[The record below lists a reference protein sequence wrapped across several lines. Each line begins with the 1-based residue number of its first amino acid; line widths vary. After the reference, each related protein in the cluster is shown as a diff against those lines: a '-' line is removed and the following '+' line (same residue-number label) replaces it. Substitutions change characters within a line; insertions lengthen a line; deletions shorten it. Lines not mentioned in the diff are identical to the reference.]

1 MSPDSRSPFNFE
13 RPSWQAGVSFR
24 RFLAVFAAAMFVTS
38 EISRVYAAPFD
49 SYVGFWLPSGV
60 YVTGLLLSETRRW
73 AWLVGAALVTTLLSD
88 MIHLNN
94 LWMSAGFGMGNAVE
108 SLLGAWLVRRFVAPR
123 PSLQN
128 IREFIGFVGYGV
140 LLAPIVGATIGA
152 AVILASGG
160 NHVFGAS
167 WLTWWASESIGILLV
182 APVLLVTLAPSRAAF
197 FPSLKARGALEMAIL
212 FVLITAGAWLVAVQL
227 PSTASAAKY
236 ALLPLLLWAG
246 IRFGVRGAAVAN
258 LFIGLVLGFF
268 AAHGLPGATGT
279 VFSSTEFP
287 SNFYLFL
294 FVASLV
300 SLAPA
305 VVLRERDQLLAR
317 LSASE
322 ENVRL
327 LLEGVQDCAI
337 FMLDPDGNIASWTAA
352 AARLTGFSAVEVVG
366 RPVTLLMPPEERDS
380 SPIGALLA
388 IARAEG
394 KAESE
399 GWRVRKDGSR
409 FYSAVLAPPL
419 RDSGGAVRGY
429 AKIIRD
435 VSVRR
440 AWETK
445 LVEES
450 RKNEALLQTA
460 VDGIHIFDLDGNVVQ
475 VNDAFCRHLGYT
487 RQELMGMNVAQ
498 WEVQRTGGA
507 LVDHIRGIPME
518 GVVFETR
525 HRRKDG
531 SMVEV
536 EISATWVE
544 IEGRRL
550 MYASAR
556 DITARKA
563 LEEQLRQS
571 QKLEAVGRL
580 AGGVAHDFNN
590 ILTGMLLNLEMIE
603 LDRQLPER
611 VLQPFKDLKA
621 MARRAAGITEQLLL
635 FARRHSMH
643 SEALELNGV
652 LENVLKMISRLLGEH
667 IAVNLHRGVPELW
680 VQGDSGMLDQVV
692 MNISIN
698 ARDSMPDGGELRFE
712 TSLVEFDQV
721 SAAGRG
727 EARPGRF
734 ACVCVSDTGSG
745 IPSEVLPHIFEPF
758 YTTKEV
764 GKGTGLGLAT
774 VDGIIHQHKGWV
786 TVDSEVGKGTTFRV
800 YLPASGRQAGPARAP
815 GLLGMSGG
823 RERILLVEDEDSVR
837 TVAAAILRR
846 LGYEVFVAS
855 DGNQALSLWDQSA
868 GKFDLLLTDMVMPG
882 GLGGMQLATRL
893 RKSDPAL
900 KVIVMSGYNEQ
911 IMGGETLRDAG
922 FLFLSKPFE
931 TSVLAG
937 IIREALGRD
946 GTA

>member
-1 MSPDSRSPFNFE
+1 MSPDSRSPFGFE
-13 RPSWQAGVSFR
+13 RPSRQVQVSFR
-24 RFLAVFAAAMFVTS
+24 LFITVFALGILLAS

-60 YVTGLLLSETRRW
+60 YLAGLLLSETRRW
-73 AWLVGAALVTTLLSD
+73 PWVVLAAFTTTLASD
-88 MIHLNN
+88 LLHLNN
-94 LWMSAGFGMGNAVE
+94 FWMSAGFGVGNAIE
-108 SLLGAWLVRRFVAPR
+108 AILGAWLIRRFVAAR
-123 PSLQN
+123 PSLRKIQ
-128 IREFIGFVGYGV
+128 EFFGFVGFGAI
-140 LLAPIVGATIGA
+140 LAPVVGASLGA
-152 AVILASGG
+152 TVVLASGAS
-160 NHVFGAS
+160 HVFGAS

-182 APVLLVTLAPSRAAF
+182 APALLTTLAPES
-197 FPSLKARGALEMAIL
+197 PVLMPNLGARRMLEMIVL
-212 FVLITAGAWLVAVQL
+212 FGLMAAAAWLVAVQE
-227 PSTASAAKY
+227 PVVASTMKY
-236 ALLPLLLWAG
+236 TLLPLLLWAG
-246 IRFGVRGAAVAN
+246 IRFGVRGAAFAN
-258 LFIGLVLGFF
+258 LFLGLVLGYF
-268 AAHGLPGATGT
+268 AARALPGATDS
-279 VFSSTEFP
+279 VFSSKEFP

-294 FVASLV
+294 FVASMV

-305 VVLRERDQLLAR
+305 VVLRERDSLLAR
-317 LSASE
+317 LRASE

-337 FMLDPDGNIASWTAA
+337 FMLDPEGAIASWTSA
-352 AARLTGFSAVEVVG
+352 AARLTGYSAAEVVG
-366 RPVTLLMPPEERDS
+366 RPVTLLVPPEEQDAS
-380 SPIGALLA
+380 SISALLA
-388 IARAEG
+388 IARTDG
-394 KAESE
+394 KAESD

-409 FYSAVLAPPL
+409 FYSSVLMTPV
-419 RDSGGAVRGY
+419 RDSSGSVRGY
-429 AKIIRD
+429 ATIIRD
-435 VSVRR
+435 VSVRK

-460 VDGIHIFDLDGNVVQ
+460 LDGIHIFDLEGNVVQ
-475 VNDAFCRHLGYT
+475 VNEAFCKHLGYP
-487 RQELMGMNVAQ
+487 REELLGMNVSR
-498 WEVQRTGGA
+498 WEMQRSGKELKDHFLSITSQGA
-507 LVDHIRGIPME
+507 
-518 GVVFETR
+518 VFETR
-525 HRRKDG
+525 HRRRDG
-531 SMVEV
+531 SVAEV

-544 IEGRRL
+544 IDGKRF

-603 LDRQLPER
+603 LDHQLPER

-643 SEALELNGV
+643 AEALELNAV
-652 LENVLKMISRLLGEH
+652 LEDVLKMISRLLGEH
-667 IAVNLHRGVPELW
+667 ISVRLAKGVPELW
-680 VQGDSGMLDQVV
+680 VKGDSGMLDQVV

-712 TSLVEFDQV
+712 TSLVEFDEQ

-727 EARPGRF
+727 EVRTGRF
-734 ACVCVSDTGSG
+734 ACVSVSDTGCG
-745 IPSEVLPHIFEPF
+745 IPEDILPHIFEPF

-774 VDGIIHQHKGWV
+774 VDGIVHQHKGWV
-786 TVDSEVGKGTTFRV
+786 TVESTVGKGTTFRL
-800 YLPASGRQAGPARAP
+800 YLPASDKQAAP
-815 GLLGMSGG
+815 VKASGLLGMSGG
-823 RERILLVEDEDSVR
+823 KERILLVEDEDTVR

-846 LGYEVFVAS
+846 LGYEVFVAN
-855 DGNQALSLWDQSA
+855 DGNQALALWDQSE

-882 GLGGMQLATRL
+882 GIGGMQLATRL
-893 RKSDPAL
+893 RKTDPTL

-911 IMGGETLRDAG
+911 IMGGETLREAG
-922 FLFLSKPFE
+922 FAFLSKPFE

-937 IIREALGRD
+937 IIRKTLG
-946 GTA
+946 GKGA

>member
-1 MSPDSRSPFNFE
+1 MIQDSRSPFGFE
-13 RPSWQAGVSFR
+13 RPSWQVPVSFR
-24 RFLAVFAAAMFVTS
+24 FFVTVFAVGMLVSS

-49 SYVGFWLPSGV
+49 SYIGFWLPSGV
-60 YVTGLLLSETRRW
+60 YLSGLLLSETRRW
-73 AWLVGAALVTTLLSD
+73 PWLVLVALVTTLASD
-88 MIHLNN
+88 ILHLNN
-94 LWMSAGFGMGNAVE
+94 FWMSAGFGIGNAIE
-108 SLLGAWLVRRFVAPR
+108 SVLGAWLIRRFVSAR
-123 PSLQN
+123 PSLRK
-128 IREFIGFVGYGV
+128 IREFFGFVGYGAIV
-140 LLAPIVGATIGA
+140 APVVGATLGA
-152 AVILASGG
+152 TVVLASGAS
-160 NHVFGAS
+160 HVFGAS

-182 APVLLVTLAPSRAAF
+182 APVLLTTLAPDGPMLVPSMRA
-197 FPSLKARGALEMAIL
+197 RRVLEMVIL
-212 FVLITAGAWLVAVQL
+212 FGLMAAAVWLVAVQV
-227 PSTASAAKY
+227 PVVASTMKY

-246 IRFGVRGAAVAN
+246 IRFGVRGAAFAN
-258 LFIGLVLGFF
+258 LFLGLVLGYF
-268 AAHGLPGATGT
+268 AARVLPGATGP

-305 VVLRERDQLLAR
+305 VVLRERDLLLAR
-317 LSASE
+317 LRSNE

-337 FMLDPDGNIASWTAA
+337 FMLDPEGNIVSWTSA
-352 AARLTGFSAVEVVG
+352 AARLTGYSAAEVVG
-366 RPVTLLMPPEERDS
+366 RQVTLLVPPEEQDAS
-380 SPIGALLA
+380 SISALLA
-388 IARAEG
+388 IARGDG
-394 KAESE
+394 KADSE

-409 FYSAVLAPPL
+409 FYSSVLMTPL
-419 RDSGGAVRGY
+419 RDSSGSVRGY
-429 AKIIRD
+429 ATIIRD
-435 VSVRR
+435 VSVRKT
-440 AWETK
+440 WETK

-460 VDGIHIFDLDGNVVQ
+460 LDGIHIFDMAGNVVQ
-475 VNDAFCRHLGYT
+475 VNEAFCRHLGYS
-487 RQELMGMNVAQ
+487 REELLGMNLSQ
-498 WEVQRTGGA
+498 WEVQRSGKGLKEHISSITSEGA
-507 LVDHIRGIPME
+507 
-518 GVVFETR
+518 VFETQ
-525 HRRKDG
+525 HRKRDG
-531 SMVEV
+531 SVVEV
-536 EISATWVE
+536 EIGATWVE
-544 IEGRRL
+544 IDGKRY

-603 LDRQLPER
+603 LDHQLPER

-643 SEALELNGV
+643 TEALELNAV

-667 IAVNLHRGVPELW
+667 ISVKLAKGVPELW
-680 VQGDSGMLDQVV
+680 VKGDSGMLDQVV

-712 TSLVEFDQV
+712 TSLVEFGEQ
-721 SAAGRG
+721 SAAARG
-727 EARPGRF
+727 EVRPGRF
-734 ACVCVSDTGSG
+734 ACVSISDTGSG
-745 IPSEVLPHIFEPF
+745 IPVDILPHIFEPF

-786 TVDSEVGKGTTFRV
+786 TVESVVGRGTTFRL
-800 YLPASGRQAGPARAP
+800 YLPASGGQAEPAKPA

-823 RERILLVEDEDSVR
+823 KERILLVEDEDTVR

-846 LGYEVFVAS
+846 LGYEVFVAN
-855 DGNQALSLWDQSA
+855 DGNQALALWDQS
-868 GKFDLLLTDMVMPG
+868 GSKFDLLLTDMVMPG
-882 GLGGMQLATRL
+882 GIGGMQLATRL
-893 RKSDPAL
+893 RKTDPSL

-922 FLFLSKPFE
+922 FAFLSKPFE
-931 TSVLAG
+931 TSVLAA
-937 IIREALGRD
+937 IIRKTLG
-946 GTA
+946 GTGA